1 MSIRTPVL
9 WLTLAALGAVP
20 TGAVFAADMPL
31 KAAPIA
37 PVFYDWSGVY
47 IGVHAGYGGAMND
60 WTGDALGADFT
71 AKGFLGGGQVGI
83 NKQIGSL
90 VFGLELDGSWANI
103 SGSPLFSNGG
113 LLNGGQT
120 DFNPRSKID
129 GLVTFTGRAGLAA
142 D

>member
-1 MSIRTPVL
+1 MSIRTPGL

-83 NKQIGSL
+83 NKQIGSM
-90 VFGLELDGSWANI
+90 VNQSIRQVEAANAAAAGS
-103 SGSPLFSNGG
+103 SSSSNGS
-113 LLNGGQT
+113 GGAP
-120 DFNPRSKID
+120 DM
-129 GLVTFTGRAGLAA
+129 TGIASTSASTAA
-142 D
+142 AAPGFEVKST